1 MSSASTAGL
10 KNRTR
15 HSSLFAS
22 AQRRHTHSQKLSR
35 AATALGVIGGL
46 FALWSVTFGG
56 HDPQP
61 ASQQAD
67 VAVLSQSSL
76 VESFAVDFV
85 AAYLNSSTSD
95 SDAMTR
101 YLTAEKYYLPS
112 VRAEASDP
120 RAVYVKQVANRG
132 AVTLWNVIVSV
143 RQPAE
148 QNLTNSPSAA
158 TPRSFYAVPISLA
171 NGSARALLLPRRV
184 DAPRPG
190 VDVALNYRY
199 RADSTTAFGDLA
211 RSFLNAYLV
220 SPQDLARFI
229 TAKASIV
236 APTPSPYSDITVE
249 EVRADTDNQGPADG
263 SRAHLL
269 VTITART
276 LSYTKT
282 GLTYPLTV
290 VAAGGHWQVEEIS
303 PIPELGTGTDTP
315 EPTTTS
321 TSTAPSGVPE
331 PTRSNN

>member
-1 MSSASTAGL
+1 MGSTITTDL
-10 KNRTR
+10 KSRAQ

-22 AQRRHTHSQKLSR
+22 AQRRHDHGQKLAR

-46 FALWSVTFGG
+46 FALWSFTFGG
-56 HDPQP
+56 HDSQP
-61 ASQQAD
+61 ASQPSDAT
-67 VAVLSQSSL
+67 AVSQSSL

-85 AAYLNSSTSD
+85 ATYLNSSDAD
-95 SDAMTR
+95 SEAMAR

-112 VRAEASDP
+112 VRAEATDP
-120 RAVYVKQVANRG
+120 RAVYVKQVARRD

-143 RQPAE
+143 SQPAG
-148 QNLTNSPSAA
+148 QNLTNSSSPAS
-158 TPRSFYAVPISLA
+158 PRSFYAVPISLA
-171 NGSARALLLPRRV
+171 NGSARAILLPRRV
-184 DAPRPG
+184 DAPTAG

-199 RADSTTAFGDLA
+199 RADQTSAFGELA

-220 SPQDLARFI
+220 SPQDLTRFVA
-229 TAKASIV
+229 AKATIV
-236 APTPSPYSDITVE
+236 APAPSPYSDITVE
-249 EVRADTDNQGPADG
+249 EIRADTDNQTPDDG

-290 VAAGGHWQVEEIS
+290 LAAGGHWQVQEIS
-303 PIPELGTGTDTP
+303 PIPELGAGTDNP
-315 EPTTTS
+315 EPPAS
-321 TSTAPSGVPE
+321 TSAAPPSDVPE